1 MNKDLNYYLP
11 KFLDIQLKQNMNVSE
26 NTIISYKYTF
36 ISLLQYMSNY
46 LKKKIQNIAINDF
59 NKLTIEE
66 YLNYLELEKKNSIS
80 TRNQRLAAIKS
91 FFNYLATEDLKYLN
105 IANEISA
112 IKTKKNI
119 DNSIKYLS
127 KTGIKEILS
136 LPNTS
141 TKNGVRDL
149 AILTLLYDS
158 AARVQELIKLKCCDI
173 NLEKKIV
180 YLNGKGRKQ
189 RVVPLVSSTIK
200 IINKYMKLFELNENS
215 TNLLFFNARNE
226 PLTRMGINYIIN
238 KYVSVAKNNNPI
250 EFQIKVSPHTFRHS
264 KAMHLLESG
273 VNLIYIRDFL
283 GHSSVTTTE
292 IYAKTNPEIKRKA
305 IEKHSENL
313 TKRVHYTREQKDD
326 LLEWLKK
333 DLKKNSNF

>member
-127 KTGIKEILS
+127 
-136 LPNTS
+136 
-141 TKNGVRDL
+141 
-149 AILTLLYDS
+149 
-158 AARVQELIKLKCCDI
+158 
-173 NLEKKIV
+173 
-180 YLNGKGRKQ
+180 
-189 RVVPLVSSTIK
+189 
-200 IINKYMKLFELNENS
+200 
-215 TNLLFFNARNE
+215 
-226 PLTRMGINYIIN
+226 
-238 KYVSVAKNNNPI
+238 
-250 EFQIKVSPHTFRHS
+250 
-264 KAMHLLESG
+264 
-273 VNLIYIRDFL
+273 
-283 GHSSVTTTE
+283 
-292 IYAKTNPEIKRKA
+292 
-305 IEKHSENL
+305 
-313 TKRVHYTREQKDD
+313 
-326 LLEWLKK
+326 
-333 DLKKNSNF
+333 